1 MNPNTVNFNIAK
13 NLVDIMSR
21 GLSLITIPAA
31 EAVVIHNA
39 LRRDQN
45 SYSTKMATPYQ
56 NVLCKL
62 FGDSGEVY
70 LSRNYAKLLQVWFE
84 LGRRTGF
91 FVPIEIKVLE
101 AIFARIPNS

>member
-45 SYSTKMATPYQ
+45 SYHTRMTPEYRDR
-56 NVLCKL
+56 LCRV
-62 FGDSGEVY
+62 FVNTPDIE
-70 LSRNYAKLLQVWFE
+70 LSPSNSNLLRVWFE